1 MANKTLET
9 KKMTWDAMNDI
20 CEKNNWKFSEVNDSE
35 NKFLIKEGRKN
46 IGYIEVSEEA
56 KPKQV
61 HISRD
66 RDIKIDSKK
75 VGDYNIKLIYHRMK
89 DDSKQY
95 RIYISYKSEEGKLIR
110 KRYIGDDIKNV
121 HDNEKKSIDV
131 FNKLDL
137 KAIKKVI

>member
-1 MANKTLET
+1 MATKTLET
-9 KKMTWDAMNDI
+9 RKMTWDAMNDF
-20 CEKNNWKFSEVNDSE
+20 CEKQKLTFKETDKDNIY
-35 NKFLIKEGRKN
+35 LIKDGRKN
-46 IGYIEVSEEA
+46 VGYVELSEEA

-95 RIYISYKSEEGKLIR
+95 RIYISYKGDDGKLIR
-110 KRYIGDDIKNV
+110 KRYVGDDIKNV
-121 HDNEKKSIDV
+121 QDNEKKSIDV
-131 FNKLDL
+131 FNKLDV
-137 KAIKKVI
+137 KAVKKVI